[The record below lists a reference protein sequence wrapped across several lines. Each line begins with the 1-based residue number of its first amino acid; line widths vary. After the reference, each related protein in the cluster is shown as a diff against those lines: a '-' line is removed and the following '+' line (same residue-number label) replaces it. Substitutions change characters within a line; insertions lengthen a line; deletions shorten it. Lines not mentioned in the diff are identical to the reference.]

1 MVLFRLFSH
10 RILGIT
16 EGITHL
22 VGLKWDLLATLLIAW
37 GIVYLIICKGL
48 HASGKVKTTFILG
61 LFSSTTE

>member
-1 MVLFRLFSH
+1 
-10 RILGIT
+10 
-16 EGITHL
+16 

-61 LFSSTTE
+61 LLSSTTIVGIGIPSTPPL

>member
-1 MVLFRLFSH
+1 
-10 RILGIT
+10 
-16 EGITHL
+16 

-61 LFSSTTE
+61 VFSSTFFSSTSLSAKVSMLPAR

>member
-1 MVLFRLFSH
+1 
-10 RILGIT
+10 
-16 EGITHL
+16 

>member
-1 MVLFRLFSH
+1 MFLFRLFSH